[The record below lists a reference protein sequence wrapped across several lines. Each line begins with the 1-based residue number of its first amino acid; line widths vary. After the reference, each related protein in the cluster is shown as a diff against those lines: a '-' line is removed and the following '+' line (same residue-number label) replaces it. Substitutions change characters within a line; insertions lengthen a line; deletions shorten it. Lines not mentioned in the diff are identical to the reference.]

1 MVDWSNVFYGVGFL
15 VVFFIFWGAVIQP
28 VLLPMAQSL
37 LKMVK
42 FDASAGVSKK
52 EGYHVNSCGPYPR

>member
-15 VVFFIFWGAVIQP
+15 VVFVFFWSLLSP

-37 LKMVK
+37 FRMIK

-52 EGYHVNSCGPYPR
+52 EGYMQSRPYPR